1 MHWIEQPILEQLGQD
16 AGEELLPQL
25 VTIFIEDGQKNLA
38 ELEQVLRRR
47 DAEQLLLLAHT
58 LKSVCATYGA
68 MVCHEEAQRLE
79 QACRQSNWSQMEQL
93 VAALQQ
99 SLPATSQALLASLA
113 EPHLS

>member
-1 MHWIEQPILEQLGQD
+1 MHWIDQPILEQLGQD
-16 AGEELLPQL
+16 AGEELLPHL

-38 ELEQVLRRR
+38 ELEHALRRH

-68 MVCHEEAQRLE
+68 MVCHGEAQRLE
-79 QACRQSNWSQMEQL
+79 QACRQDNWPQMEQL
-93 VAALQQ
+93 VTALLQ
-99 SLPATSQALLASLA
+99 SLPASGQALQALIA

>member
-1 MHWIEQPILEQLGQD
+1 MHWIDQPILEQLGQD

-38 ELEQVLRRR
+38 ELEQALLRR

-68 MVCHEEAQRLE
+68 TVCHGEAQRLE
-79 QACRQSNWSQMEQL
+79 QACRQGNWSQMEQL
-93 VAALQQ
+93 VAALQH
-99 SLPATSQALLASLA
+99 SLPASSQALLASMA